1 MGIGGFMPSLYD
13 IKPRFQGLL
22 RPTAAGLARKGVSAN
37 AVTLAAAGLS
47 VLLGLVIAATGWAW
61 LLLLYPPFLLLRM
74 ALNAID
80 GMLAREFFRPTPL
93 GGLLNEVGDMVS
105 DAALYLPLALLLPAP
120 PWLVVVIV
128 LLAVIGEAAGI
139 AGRTIGAGRRYDG
152 PFGKSDRA
160 FAFSVLA
167 VAAFFQILAP
177 ALWMPLVL
185 GALLLLSVLTILN
198 RVRAALAEIGA

>member
-1 MGIGGFMPSLYD
+1 MPSLYD
-13 IKPRFQGLL
+13 IKPRFQALL
-22 RPTAAGLARKGVSAN
+22 RPTAARLAEKGISAN

-47 VLLGLVIAATGWAW
+47 VLLGLLAAATGWSW

-74 ALNAID
+74 GLNAID
-80 GMLAREFFRPTPL
+80 GMLAREFFQPTPL
-93 GGLLNEVGDMVS
+93 GALLNEIGDMVS

-120 PWLVVVIV
+120 PWLVVLIV

-139 AGRTIGAGRRYDG
+139 AARTIGAGRRYDG

-160 FAFSVLA
+160 LAFSVLA

-185 GALLLLSVLTILN
+185 GALLLLAALTILN
-198 RVRAALAEIGA
+198 RVRAALAESGA

>member
-1 MGIGGFMPSLYD
+1 MPSLYD
-13 IKPRFQGLL
+13 IKPRFQALL
-22 RPTAAGLARKGVSAN
+22 RPTAAWLAQKGVSAN

-47 VLLGLVIAATGWAW
+47 VLLGLAVAATGRPW

-93 GGLLNEVGDMVS
+93 GTLLNEVGDMVS

-120 PWLVVVIV
+120 PWLVVLIV
-128 LLAVIGEAAGI
+128 LLAMIGEAAGV
-139 AGRTIGAGRRYDG
+139 AARTIGASRRYDG

-160 FAFSVLA
+160 LVFSVLA
-167 VAAFFQILAP
+167 VAAFFPILVA

-185 GALLLLSVLTILN
+185 AALLLLSILTILN

>member
-1 MGIGGFMPSLYD
+1 MPSLYD
-13 IKPRFQGLL
+13 IKPKFQALL
-22 RPTAAGLARKGVSAN
+22 RPAAARLAERGVGAN

-47 VLLGLVIAATGWAW
+47 VLLGLAVAATGWSW

-93 GGLLNEVGDMVS
+93 GALLNEIGDMVS

-120 PWLVVVIV
+120 PWLVVLTV

-139 AGRTIGAGRRYDG
+139 AARTIGAGRRYDG

-160 FAFSVLA
+160 LAFSVLA
-167 VAAFFQILAP
+167 VAAFFQVLAP
-177 ALWMPLVL
+177 PLWMPLVL
-185 GALLLLSVLTILN
+185 AALLLLSILTILN
-198 RVRAALAEIGA
+198 RVRAALAEIGT